1 VVFKHPPGAE
11 NLPGHHINS
20 ATPIPLAPS
29 LAPGYPTVFPYPT
42 SGEPYFSPYRPDPRS
57 YYGHHYYGP
66 SGAPPGYFPH
76 VDQDIRLTA
85 TASSQLSYP
94 SQVPPALPPGVWD
107 GQNNVGTH
115 RHSTGSNISPTY
127 GDQSGRNIPGSWHNA
142 YGTEPT
148 GIQGIE
154 QSESLPYGSM
164 HHNYLPDSA
173 PQYAHLQYAVPS
185 AHLSRHHSSVPDDWQ
200 SITPPSASATNGVP
214 LSLES
219 NASQIPPAQGQTQL
233 PRQGTSLSGMCLDE
247 RWL

>member
-1 VVFKHPPGAE
+1 MVFKHPPGVE
-11 NLPGHHINS
+11 NLPGHHVNS
-20 ATPIPLAPS
+20 TTPIPLAPS
-29 LAPGYPTVFPYPT
+29 LAPGYPTVFPNPT
-42 SGEPYFSPYRPDPRS
+42 SGEPYFPPYRPDPRS
-57 YYGHHYYGP
+57 YYGQYYGP

-76 VDQDIRLTA
+76 VDRNIRLTT
-85 TASSQLSYP
+85 TAPSQLSYP
-94 SQVPPALPPGVWD
+94 SQVPALPADVWD

-115 RHSTGSNISPTY
+115 RHSTESNIYPAY
-127 GDQSGRNIPGSWHNA
+127 GDQSRRNIPGSWHNA
-142 YGTEPT
+142 YGAEPT

-154 QSESLPYGSM
+154 QSEEGGLSYGSM

-173 PQYAHLQYAVPS
+173 PPYAHPQYAVPS

-219 NASQIPPAQGQTQL
+219 NTSQIPPAQGPTPL
-233 PRQGTSLSGMCLDE
+233 SRQGMSLSGMCLNK